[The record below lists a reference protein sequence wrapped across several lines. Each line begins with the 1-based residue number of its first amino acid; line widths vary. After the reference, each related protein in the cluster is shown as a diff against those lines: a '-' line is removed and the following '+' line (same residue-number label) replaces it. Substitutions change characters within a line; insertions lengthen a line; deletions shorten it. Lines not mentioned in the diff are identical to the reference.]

1 METPRGYTNLIVC
14 IAPRRFC
21 ILKGDFMS
29 TADYLARFAVD
40 ETLYVATTLDGYATR
55 QRALLDSYRA
65 HRVTTTCWA

>member
-1 METPRGYTNLIVC
+1 
-14 IAPRRFC
+14 
-21 ILKGDFMS
+21 MS
-29 TADYLARFAVD
+29 TADYLARFAMG